1 LASSTTVPIDRIYE
15 ALLSVQEHFRLNI
28 MAYES
33 CLKRAKELI
42 FEFRE
47 LKSKWKIGYA
57 DFYHLATCID
67 EGCSLFVTTDERHL
81 LRDECTNALQRI
93 VRILDP
99 DEALSP
105 LH

>member
-33 CLKRAKELI
+33 CLERAKELI

-67 EGCSLFVTTDERHL
+67 EGCSFFVTTDERHL
-81 LRDECTNALQRI
+81 LRDECTKCSAENRK
-93 VRILDP
+93 DT
-99 DEALSP
+99 
-105 LH
+105 